1 MKYFTK
7 NFRVLIKS
15 WFQNNYSSEC
25 IAFSYTPRRKLAVG
39 LSSAIFHGLRHG
51 KGSSDCAYS
60 HRRPRRSFRR
70 KKPFLNGRKGGI
82 NTFFRREIFFL
93 FSCWSCSRRLRGE
106 IGRAEDP
113 FLPNSGRKK
122 LAEAGPP
129 GKRPEEAKAGN
140 CIGMY
145 KKHFINSLKFP
156 VNEVFYGEFVYAWN
170 WESSCRASCTKN
182 VQGSFTI
189 FYF

>member
-1 MKYFTK
+1 M
-7 NFRVLIKS
+7 
-15 WFQNNYSSEC
+15 YSFLLHSPAEAC
-25 IAFSYTPRRKLAVG
+25 RGARRQLFSMP
-39 LSSAIFHGLRHG
+39 
-51 KGSSDCAYS
+51 CAMEKDLPTALYS
-60 HRRPRRSFRR
+60 HRRPRRTFRR
-70 KKPFLNGRKGGI
+70 KKPLLNGRKGGI
-82 NTFFRREIFFL
+82 NTFFRRRTFFF

-145 KKHFINSLKFP
+145 KKHFINSLKKAFSTRRKLFLLRRKQK
-156 VNEVFYGEFVYAWN
+156 FYVLY
-170 WESSCRASCTKN
+170 
-182 VQGSFTI
+182 
-189 FYF
+189 